1 MEVVFHFQ
9 CLFGGTH
16 SARRRGRGV
25 AVLTVADGE
34 VQGRME
40 PAAALQGLPAT
51 TCPSMEQRA
60 SRAWSQWLRPP
71 RPQAW
76 PQPLH
81 RRCRSES

>member
-40 PAAALQGLPAT
+40 PAAALQGLPERVT
-51 TCPSMEQRA
+51 SCRDMGRA
-60 SRAWSQWLRPP
+60 SFRQG
-71 RPQAW
+71 
-76 PQPLH
+76 H
-81 RRCRSES
+81 RGRSAGELAED

>member
-40 PAAALQGLPAT
+40 PAAALQALPERGT
-51 TCPSMEQRA
+51 LCRDMGRA
-60 SRAWSQWLRPP
+60 S
-71 RPQAW
+71 
-76 PQPLH
+76 
-81 RRCRSES
+81 